1 MPLPAAVTMATLPA
15 GALPFGSTLLSLQ
28 RPLLSQGGMLAQ
40 ARCVINRGERVP
52 PDEPARVF
60 TQPRRRGFL
69 RSSQQGSEDGNM
81 IVVRRVRTRLGSG
94 SGGEDLVS
102 LIRRYPLITFFVLAY
117 TLSWWPWILYA
128 LDLLPQPIVG
138 FGPFLAAIVVLAIT
152 RGKTGVVGLLRRM
165 VRWRVGLR
173 WYAVALL
180 LPVAISL
187 AAAVFNVLLGAQ
199 APSSVE
205 LSGWVGLFST
215 FFLLLLVPGIGGAWE
230 EPGWRGYALPRLQ
243 VGRSALFASLILWIG
258 IVVWHLPLMLVGE
271 IHWSDVVFIL
281 GFVIVFNWVFNNA
294 NGSVLILMLMHA
306 MNNTIS
312 GSFFGPMFSG
322 VDSVR
327 QAWLYAALWC
337 AVAIVVVV
345 VYGPQHL
352 SRKHRKQEE
361 PEQPEVSTASPRV
374 V

>member
-1 MPLPAAVTMATLPA
+1 M
-15 GALPFGSTLLSLQ
+15 
-28 RPLLSQGGMLAQ
+28 
-40 ARCVINRGERVP
+40 
-52 PDEPARVF
+52 
-60 TQPRRRGFL
+60 
-69 RSSQQGSEDGNM
+69 
-81 IVVRRVRTRLGSG
+81 RL
-94 SGGEDLVS
+94 VK
-102 LIRRYPLITFFVLAY
+102 RHPLITFFVLAY
-117 TLSWWPWILYA
+117 ALSWWPAILYA

-138 FGPFLAAIVVLAIT
+138 FGPSLAALVVLALT
-152 RGKTGVVGLLRRM
+152 SGKSGIVGLLRRL
-165 VRWRVGLR
+165 VRWRVAPV

-187 AAAVFNVLLGAQ
+187 TAAAFNVLLGAQ

-205 LSGWVGLFST
+205 WGGWRGLFST
-215 FFLLLLVPGIGGAWE
+215 FFILLLIPGLGGTWE

-243 VGRSALFASLILWIG
+243 VSRSALFASLILWVGLI
-258 IVVWHLPLMLVGE
+258 VWHLPLMIVGE
-271 IHWSDVVFIL
+271 IHWSDIVFLL

-294 NGSVLILMLMHA
+294 NGSVLIIMVMHA

-312 GSFFGPMFSG
+312 GSFIGPMFSG
-322 VDSVR
+322 ADSVR

-345 VYGPQHL
+345 VAGPKHL

-361 PEQPEVSTASPRV
+361 DPVQLEMSTASPRV